1 MMRQILLA
9 TTILTALCGTA
20 IAQSSNPI
28 VALQLPEETVP
39 VIVLDEVNRG
49 IRLTGETMLLKDVL
63 NALGPDYNSVP
74 RALVRRASG
83 AIGVYSNET
92 LSKIDERY
100 GGDGVVGPAP
110 EIAEN
115 TQPIYDTTSTDGDAI
130 PVIAMEVI
138 AKATGQGGIRLT
150 GEYVS
155 RDAMEDAI
163 GAKQL
168 AEFGAPTALV
178 RRPDGSLSSYHLPL
192 GTIDKAFGGDGIVGD
207 TPDGIDPFAR
217 GKPIEIID
225 LEFDNPWIEDKEIDL
240 ELETAFPA
248 DPPIELFPD
257 DMSGQWNMAIV
268 NSENEGCAAQVIAA
282 GEAAGRSMFQT
293 TATTQSAELVPSELI
308 PDGNFH
314 SGWVP
319 AGTDAWRAVMADVN
333 HPNMATR
340 STVHMT
346 KVSNDLIRITGTMQ
360 FNMPAQ
366 LAAIAGMGPNC
377 TYQMH
382 FEATRR

>member
-1 MMRQILLA
+1 MIRPVFVVAA
-9 TTILTALCGTA
+9 TLSLSAGAT
-20 IAQSSNPI
+20 IAQNSDQI
-28 VALQLPEETVP
+28 VALTFPEKTVP
-39 VIVLDEVNRG
+39 IFTLDEVNKG
-49 IRLTGETMLLKDVL
+49 IRLTGESMPLKDVL
-63 NALGPDYNSVP
+63 VSIGTDAFGDVGGPTALI
-74 RALVRRASG
+74 RRANGRLG
-83 AIGVYSNET
+83 AYGGRSLERID
-92 LSKIDERY
+92 KIY

-110 EIAEN
+110 EITEN
-115 TQPIYDTTSTDGDAI
+115 TQRTFDTNSAEADSV
-130 PVIAMEVI
+130 PVIAMEES
-138 AKATGQGGIRLT
+138 KGGIRLT
-150 GEYVS
+150 GEYVD
-155 RDAMEDAI
+155 RKVIENGITAER
-163 GAKQL
+163 L
-168 AEFGAPTALV
+168 AEFGPPTALV
-178 RRPDGSLSSYHLPL
+178 RRPNGALASYYQPLSK
-192 GTIDKAFGGDGIVGD
+192 IDALFGGDGIVGD

-217 GKPIEIID
+217 GEQVEIID
-225 LEFDNPWIEDKEIDL
+225 LELENPWLDDQEIDL
-240 ELETAFPA
+240 DLENAFPN